1 MAAKKDSVNAKKYKI
16 RVTTNPEFCG
26 LMPVE
31 FSSHMAKRSFRE
43 EEWLSGSGNIK
54 DMKSLKSE
62 KPLRLLNNEGGS
74 LK

>member
-1 MAAKKDSVNAKKYKI
+1 
-16 RVTTNPEFCG
+16 
-26 LMPVE
+26 MPVE

-62 KPLRLLNNEGGS
+62 KLLKPLRLLNNEGGS